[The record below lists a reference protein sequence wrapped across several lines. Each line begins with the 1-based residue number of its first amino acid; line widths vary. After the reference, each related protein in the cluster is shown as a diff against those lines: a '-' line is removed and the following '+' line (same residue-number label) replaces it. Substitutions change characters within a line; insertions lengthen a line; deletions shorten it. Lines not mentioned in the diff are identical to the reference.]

1 MGVKVSPLTIVVG
14 VPQGPGLIGVK
25 VRVPSYA
32 RAWEIGVGEE
42 SPLPVEGR
50 AVAVKAWS
58 EDDGDV
64 HVTPARLQGAVRNG
78 LEAQGRHAL
87 PHVKRPADGVVSLPG
102 TNLWRD
108 IFNAVERGERGVGGS
123 KEENAHYLIGTQPTD
138 LPHSRCPAPTVS
150 YLPSYCKHR
159 DKVSAFQYHIS
170 YCNALRTLLVHR
182 NQQECIIYGMVLTS
196 WTFN

>member
-14 VPQGPGLIGVK
+14 VPQGPGLIRVK
-25 VRVPSYA
+25 VRVPSNA
-32 RAWEIGVGEE
+32 RAWEVGVGEE

-50 AVAVKAWS
+50 AVAVKARG

-102 TNLWRD
+102 THLWRD
-108 IFNAVERGERGVGGS
+108 IFNAVERMCVCGGG
-123 KEENAHYLIGTQPTD
+123 KEAHYLIGIEPAD
-138 LPHSRCPAPTVS
+138 RPHSVQHPQAL
-150 YLPSYCKHR
+150 YLPSSYR
-159 DKVSAFQYHIS
+159 NVSALNSNITS
-170 YCNALRTLLVHR
+170 IITLASVML
-182 NQQECIIYGMVLTS
+182 
-196 WTFN
+196 